1 MFSIP
6 RRRLVLDG
14 IEGVE
19 GRALFLVSTLHHA
32 ASQLIG
38 WELMFIRAGD
48 PYVRT
53 AIEALRWDTM
63 LDATTVSD
71 DAILNAFSRA
81 ELYVAVCF
89 RDTAHLP
96 LDHVAAAGVP
106 TLLPIQFPD
115 IARHGATALALQRA
129 AHDPAVLCS
138 ALLDR
143 LELT

>member
-1 MFSIP
+1 MVGTQ

-14 IEGVE
+14 IEGIE
-19 GRALFLVSTLHHA
+19 GRALFLVSALHHA

-38 WELMFIRAGD
+38 WELIFIHADD

-53 AIEALRWDTM
+53 AVEALRWDTM

-71 DAILNAFSRA
+71 DAIATVLSRA

-89 RDTAHLP
+89 RDTTHLP

-115 IARHGATALALQRA
+115 IGRHGAAALALQRA
-129 AHDPAVLCS
+129 AHDPAILCS
-138 ALLDR
+138 TLLDR